1 MIYRI
6 GTEKQRFLSIILL
19 SSWHGVTI
27 VPLKP
32 LFGIICMSLPQS
44 PIEFHIS
51 PKKTSIFWNM
61 IYSPDLFF
69 KKTYNQINKKNI
81 K

>member
-27 VPLKP
+27 VPLEP
-32 LFGIICMSLPQS
+32 LLVIICMSLPQS
-44 PIEFHIS
+44 PVEFHIS
-51 PKKTSIFWNM
+51 PKQPRIFWDM
-61 IYSPDLFF
+61 IYSPDLF
-69 KKTYNQINKKNI
+69 
-81 K
+81 